1 VRRLPL
7 IRMAWRNVWRNKRR
21 SAITVAALAVAAG
34 STIWFM
40 GWGDGFTDKMAE
52 DTVKSGVG
60 HVVIEPEG
68 FEKDPQIG
76 KYIED
81 PPPVVAVVE
90 KTEGVKTWAPR
101 VEVRGLATTP
111 ENSMGA
117 VIYGVD
123 PVRERHVSVFT
134 ARITEGNFFRSADDE
149 GLIIGHK
156 MASVLGVELGDLVG
170 VMVQSLDGEVKAEAY
185 ELVGMIRTGNPM
197 FDNGFVMLPIN
208 AAQELI
214 GYGSGYNK
222 IAVIAETAGDAD
234 EISDAIND
242 KLPPND
248 LEALTWYE
256 VSPQAYQF
264 YEMMLVFMG
273 FMLVLLV
280 VLASFGVTNT
290 ILMSVM
296 ERVQEFGV
304 MAAVGLRPFQ
314 VFRLIL
320 YEASVLSF
328 AGVVVG
334 LIAGGF
340 ITWLNSIYG
349 VDLGFWSSGVQM
361 TGLLDPVIYF
371 AVKPYAFVVTGTA
384 VLFIG
389 VVSSVYPG
397 VKAARF
403 RPVDAMRHV

>member
-1 VRRLPL
+1 VKRLPL
-7 IRMAWRNVWRNKRR
+7 MRMAWRNVWRDKRR
-21 SAITVAALAVAAG
+21 SAITIAALAVAAG
-34 STIWFM
+34 STVWFM
-40 GWGDGFTDKMAE
+40 GWGDGFTEKMAE

-60 HVVIEPEG
+60 HVVVEPKG
-68 FEKDPQIG
+68 FEKDPQIE
-76 KYIED
+76 KYIAD
-81 PPPVVAVVE
+81 PAPVVAVVE
-90 KTEGVKTWAPR
+90 ETKGVKTWAPR

-123 PVRERHVSVFT
+123 PVRERRVSIFGSRV
-134 ARITEGNFFRSADDE
+134 TEGKFFGSADDE
-149 GLIIGHK
+149 GVIIGHK
-156 MASVLGVELGDLVG
+156 MADVLGVELGDLVG
-170 VMVQSLDGEVKAEAY
+170 IMVQGLDGEVKAEAY
-185 ELVGMIRTGNPM
+185 ELVGTIRTGNPM
-197 FDNGFVMLPIN
+197 FDNGFVILPMT
-208 AAQELI
+208 ATQELI

-222 IAVIAETAGDAD
+222 IAVIADSAGDSSK
-234 EISDAIND
+234 IRDAIND
-242 KLPPND
+242 RLPPDD

-328 AGVVVG
+328 VGVVAG

-349 VDLGFWSSGVQM
+349 VNLGFWSSGVQM

-371 AVKPYAFVVTGTA
+371 ALNPYAFAVTGVA

-389 VVSSVYPG
+389 IVSSVYPG

-403 RPVDAMRHV
+403 RPVEAMRHV

>member
-1 VRRLPL
+1 VKRLPL
-7 IRMAWRNVWRNKRR
+7 MRMAWRNVWRDKRR
-21 SAITVAALAVAAG
+21 SAITIAALAVAAG
-34 STIWFM
+34 STVWFM
-40 GWGDGFTDKMAE
+40 GWGDGFTEKMAE

-60 HVVIEPEG
+60 HVVVEPKG
-68 FEKDPQIG
+68 FEKDPQIE
-76 KYIED
+76 KYIAD

-90 KTEGVKTWAPR
+90 ETDGVKTWAPR

-117 VIYGVD
+117 VIYGVN
-123 PVRERHVSVFT
+123 PVRERRVSIFASRV
-134 ARITEGNFFRSADDE
+134 TEGKFFGSTDD
-149 GLIIGHK
+149 GGVIIGHK
-156 MASVLGVELGDLVG
+156 MADVLGVELGDMVG
-170 VMVQSLDGEVKAEAY
+170 IMVQGLDGEVKAEAY
-185 ELVGMIRTGNPM
+185 ELVGTIRTGNPM
-197 FDNGFVMLPIN
+197 FDNGFVILPIT
-208 AAQELI
+208 ATQALI

-222 IAVIAETAGDAD
+222 IAVIADSAGDSGK
-234 EISDAIND
+234 IRDAINSQ
-242 KLPPND
+242 LPPDD

-328 AGVVVG
+328 VGVVVG

-371 AVKPYAFVVTGTA
+371 TLKPYAFIAAGVA
-384 VLFIG
+384 VLFVGI
-389 VVSSVYPG
+389 VSSVYPG

-403 RPVDAMRHV
+403 RPVEAMHHV